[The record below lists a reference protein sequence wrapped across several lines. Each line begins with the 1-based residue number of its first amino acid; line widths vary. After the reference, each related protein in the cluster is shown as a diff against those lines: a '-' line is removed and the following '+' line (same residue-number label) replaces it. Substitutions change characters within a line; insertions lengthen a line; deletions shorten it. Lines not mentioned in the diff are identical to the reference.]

1 MDVRASVARGSTDD
15 GELLPLLALLLGRV
29 PALKEVLKQV
39 AEELERDVL
48 ERKRRSVEELEHVLL
63 FADLVQRRRLG
74 VSEGSVRA
82 LDEVA
87 QVLRG
92 DLRRGYK
99 ERDKLEGKLG
109 EGQTA
114 PFGLPVGREGGDR
127 RGDVEPAVG
136 GESGQD
142 GLSRVW
148 VQQLAQ
154 RQANERDGP
163 PRTRVARSLLGWT
176 GRIPF

>member
-15 GELLPLLALLLGRV
+15 GELLPLLALLFGRV
-29 PALKEVLKQV
+29 PALEEVLKQV

-87 QVLRG
+87 QV
-92 DLRRGYK
+92 
-99 ERDKLEGKLG
+99 
-109 EGQTA
+109 
-114 PFGLPVGREGGDR
+114 P
-127 RGDVEPAVG
+127 
-136 GESGQD
+136 
-142 GLSRVW
+142 
-148 VQQLAQ
+148 
-154 RQANERDGP
+154 
-163 PRTRVARSLLGWT
+163 
-176 GRIPF
+176 